1 MSDNIFNAGSGDGH
15 PMDFLLAEELN
26 LPKVGEIRQGQ
37 VVKHTDNVILVD
49 LGAKSEGIIAGD
61 ELAALDSKAR
71 EILAVGN
78 DVRVFIVDLEDQNGN
93 LILSYAKAAQEQDWE
108 TANELLDNQ
117 QVYDSKIIGYN
128 RGGVLVKMGHIR
140 GFVPNS
146 QLGRDRQ
153 ARQKESSDKHFQ
165 SLVGQAISAKVIEV
179 DRKRNRLIMSE
190 RAARQE
196 IRAAQREKLLANI
209 KVGDVHKGRVVN
221 LANFG
226 AFVDIGGLEG
236 LVHLSELS
244 WKRTNNPSDV
254 LKVGEEVEVYV
265 LNIDNEKNR
274 LALSIKRLLPDP
286 WTLLEQHYQVGQLVE
301 ATITKITNFGA
312 FARLNDEYELV
323 GLIHI
328 SEMSEDRI
336 EHPREIVKPS
346 EKMMVRIIRIDT
358 EQRQL
363 GLSLKQVASDKF
375 LEADMEML
383 STSS

>member
-1 MSDNIFNAGSGDGH
+1 MSDTIFETGSGDGH
-15 PMDFLLAEELN
+15 PMDFLLAEELD

-37 VVKHTDNVILVD
+37 VVKHTENIILVD
-49 LGAKSEGIIAGD
+49 LGAKSEGIIAG
-61 ELAALDSKAR
+61 EEIAALDNKAR

-78 DVRVFIVDLEDQNGN
+78 DVRVYIVDLEDTNGN
-93 LILSYAKAAQEQDWE
+93 LILSYAKAAQEQDWI
-108 TANELLDNQ
+108 TATELLDNQ
-117 QVYDSKIIGYN
+117 EVYESKIIGYN

-153 ARQKESSDKHFQ
+153 ARQKEGSDKHFQ
-165 SLVGQAISAKVIEV
+165 SLVGQAINAKVIEV

-196 IRAAQREKLLANI
+196 IRAAQREKLLTKI
-209 KVGDVHKGRVVN
+209 EVGDVYTGRVVN

-274 LALSIKRLLPDP
+274 LALSIKRLQSDP

-336 EHPREIVKPS
+336 EHPREVVKPS
-346 EKMMVRIIRIDT
+346 EKLTVRIIRIDT